1 MIERRMNQIIQLL
14 KTNVLY
20 YESAMKQLTTY
31 IDILDNELKTLNGKT
46 PINYVTTRVKK
57 PESIIEKLK
66 RKKLPLNMNSIDEL
80 TDIVGAR
87 IVVDFIDNIY
97 VVIDKLKENKNIKII
112 NEKDYIKNHKD
123 SGYRGYHIIIEIPT
137 YVNGLMKNIKCEIQ
151 IRTLAIDS
159 WASNEHKLNYK
170 KSSIDQET
178 KNILKETAEEIWNVD
193 TKMNELY
200 KKNKNDVN
208 KNTLEDLPFIN
219 ILNNRRN

>member
-1 MIERRMNQIIQLL
+1 MNQIIQLL

-112 NEKDYIKNHKD
+112 NEKDYIK
-123 SGYRGYHIIIEIPT
+123 S
-137 YVNGLMKNIKCEIQ
+137 
-151 IRTLAIDS
+151 
-159 WASNEHKLNYK
+159 
-170 KSSIDQET
+170 
-178 KNILKETAEEIWNVD
+178 
-193 TKMNELY
+193 
-200 KKNKNDVN
+200 
-208 KNTLEDLPFIN
+208 
-219 ILNNRRN
+219 